1 MHIKKLLLMVVL
13 LTDNFMFGQ
22 PAITNPIDY
31 SDTLVRIYD
40 RVITVND
47 FIQRSEY
54 TLRPR
59 YCRGETG
66 NDKKIILNSLIA
78 EKLLAIET
86 QNDSLLLNNSAF
98 QNFIKGRKEQVMRQ
112 ILFQKEGVEKV
123 VLDKKEISKFYS
135 LVGRKYSVDYF
146 SVEGEEA
153 SKKINDSLAN
163 NIPFERIFAAYYN
176 QDSIPSKTIEW
187 NPSDNSKVQKA
198 IFSDSLEKDQIVGP
212 ILTDSN
218 YYMVIR
224 INGWT
229 ERVAITERDIRNRLN
244 DVTEKL
250 TMDFAVSNYSNFV
263 NGLMKGKNVQFDKN
277 TFVKL
282 TNTAVQLYFVSKE
295 KKKDAFT
302 EIILKDSPQEK
313 NEQIN
318 FSFDESLEKFNEEK
332 FCTIGNETW
341 LVRDLRKE
349 MNTHPLVFRKQKI
362 SKDEFPEQ
370 LKFAFADLIR
380 DKYLT
385 EAAYKNG
392 YDTLQS
398 VLHYT
403 SNWKDASL
411 ALYKK
416 GIILNEI
423 KNDSEDRYDNLYTSI
438 NNLIKKH
445 SDNIEINTEL
455 FNKISITGIDLFALQ
470 TNVPYPVYVPSF
482 PELTNKNS
490 LDYGKKLEMTY
501 LNKN

>member
-1 MHIKKLLLMVVL
+1 MHYKKLLTIVVL
-13 LTDNFMFGQ
+13 LVGNFMFAQ
-22 PAITNPIDY
+22 PANTNHIDY
-31 SDTLVRIYD
+31 SDTLVRIYN

-86 QNDSLLLNNSAF
+86 QNDPRLIDDFTF
-98 QNFIKGRKEQVMRQ
+98 QNFIQGRKEQIMRQ

-123 VLDKKEISKFYS
+123 VLDKKEISKLYS

-146 SVEGEEA
+146 SVEGAEE
-153 SKKINDSLAN
+153 SEKVEDSLADN
-163 NIPFERIFAAYYN
+163 TPFEKIFAAYYSH
-176 QDSIPSKTIEW
+176 DSIPSKVIEW
-187 NPSDNSKVQKA
+187 NPSDNSKIQSA
-198 IFSDSLEKDQIVGP
+198 IFSNSLKKGQIVGP
-212 ILTDSN
+212 IQTDSN
-218 YYMVIR
+218 YYMIIR
-224 INGWT
+224 ITGWT
-229 ERVAITERDIRNRLN
+229 ERVGITDRDIRNRL
-244 DVTEKL
+244 DEVTEKL
-250 TMDFAVSNYSNFV
+250 TMDYAVINYSNFV
-263 NGLMKGKNVQFDKN
+263 TGLMKGKNVEFEKE
-277 TFVKL
+277 TFAKL
-282 TNTAVQLYFVSKE
+282 SVLAARHYFVSKE
-295 KKKDAFT
+295 KKEDAFK
-302 EIILKDSPQEK
+302 ELVLKDNPQESDG
-313 NEQIN
+313 QIVY
-318 FSFDESLEKFNEEK
+318 SFDESLQELDEEK
-332 FCTIGNETW
+332 FCTVDNKNW
-341 LVRDLRKE
+341 LVHDLRKE
-349 MNTHPLVFRKQKI
+349 MSVHPLVFRKQKI

-385 EAAYKNG
+385 EAAYING
-392 YDTLQS
+392 YDTLPG
-398 VLHYT
+398 VTHYT
-403 SNWKDASL
+403 SNWEDASL

-423 KNDSEDRYDNLYTSI
+423 KNGSADSDNNLYSFI
-438 NNLIKKH
+438 NNQIKKH

-482 PELTNKNS
+482 PELTNKNT

-501 LNKN
+501 KN